1 MIPPSPDRHATAK
14 GFGCSIALAC
24 LNAAAMSLL
33 ALSFMRG
40 PYSSEAQEIWY
51 RYGSLGFLLLGA
63 VIPAATLLLWPRR
76 HPILMSVTT
85 GWMIAVW
92 VPFIGYALMSGGGL

>member
-1 MIPPSPDRHATAK
+1 
-14 GFGCSIALAC
+14 
-24 LNAAAMSLL
+24 
-33 ALSFMRG
+33 
-40 PYSSEAQEIWY
+40 
-51 RYGSLGFLLLGA
+51 
-63 VIPAATLLLWPRR
+63 LLLWPRR